1 MKWIYAG
8 WTYSPARET
17 GAGFFVTRR
26 LLSFAVRGRQSNPRW
41 AYWSPLRDTR
51 KTRTSAEIQ
60 RNYMIET
67 LISLIIY
74 LVVVGLIWWAVTTVL
89 GVIPLPEPIK
99 TVVRVLLI
107 VLLCL
112 IVLYAVLP
120 LVNHVP
126 RLR

>member
-1 MKWIYAG
+1 
-8 WTYSPARET
+8 
-17 GAGFFVTRR
+17 
-26 LLSFAVRGRQSNPRW
+26 
-41 AYWSPLRDTR
+41 
-51 KTRTSAEIQ
+51 
-60 RNYMIET
+60 MIET

-74 LVVVGLIWWAVTTVL
+74 LVIVGLIWWAVTTIL
-89 GVIPLPEPIK
+89 GVIPLPDPIK